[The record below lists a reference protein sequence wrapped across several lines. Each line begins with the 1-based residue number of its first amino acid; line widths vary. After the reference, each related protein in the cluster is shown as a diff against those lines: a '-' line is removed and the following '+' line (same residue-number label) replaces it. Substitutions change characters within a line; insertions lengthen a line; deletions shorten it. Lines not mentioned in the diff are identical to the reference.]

1 MKKWIKK
8 WRESKRELAP
18 QSTIYERRAAALPGE
33 YGAGLPYKTIEQME
47 LDPMIQTAL
56 TTKRLA
62 CLANEIEVTPAD
74 DTPRSLAR
82 AEFVQ
87 QAFERMEGTPHNILD
102 NALDALARG
111 WSVQELVFAE
121 DQGRLWLQSVRPK
134 MVSQF
139 GMTINAFGAIQGLT
153 LRTEEGRDLELPRS
167 KFVLYRNHPTAHRPK
182 GQSDLEAI
190 YPNWKAK
197 VTLSSAWR
205 IHLERYASPTI
216 LGKFQRGLPSEEQRS
231 VLDALSN
238 LADNTAIV
246 YPGEIEIG
254 LLGGGREGGSGF
266 LDAIDFHNREI
277 ARGILGETLTTDE
290 GRRVGSLALGKV
302 HLQVLLLRVKALRE
316 ELIDTVLNEQV
327 VRPLVELNFGPGHLP
342 KCRFADSAAN
352 PFALHLD

>member
-1 MKKWIKK
+1 MKKWIKR

-18 QSTIYERRAAALPGE
+18 QNTTFERRAAALPGE
-33 YGAGLPYKTIEQME
+33 YGTGLPNKTIEQME

-62 CLANEIEVTPAD
+62 CLSNEIKVVPAD
-74 DTPRSLAR
+74 DSQRAIER
-82 AEFVQ
+82 AEFVRR
-87 QAFERMEGTPHNILD
+87 AFERMEGTPHNILD
-102 NALDALARG
+102 SALDALARG

-121 DQGRLWLQSVRPK
+121 SQGKLWLQSVRPK

-139 GMTINAFGAIQGLT
+139 GMKISPYGAIKGLT
-153 LRTEEGRDLELPRS
+153 LRTEDGRDLELPRS

-182 GQSDLEAI
+182 GQSDLEAVF
-190 YPNWKAK
+190 PNWKAK
-197 VTLSSAWR
+197 VALSSAWR
-205 IHLERYASPTI
+205 IHLERFASPTV
-216 LGKFQRGLPSEEQRS
+216 LGKFQRGLPSDEQRS

-254 LLGGGREGGSGF
+254 LLGGSREGGAGF

-327 VRPLVELNFGPGHLP
+327 VRPLMELNFGPGHLP
-342 KCRFADSAAN
+342 KCVFAAGTAN
-352 PFALHLD
+352 PFSLRMD